1 MENTNETYSPYLT
14 VRELFVFCGR
24 QMKKWNADKKI
35 MITSDDEGNGYHG
48 LFYQFTD
55 DVNEIKEC
63 YDADLFHDN
72 VNPEEFVLLG

>member
-1 MENTNETYSPYLT
+1 
-14 VRELFVFCGR
+14 
-24 QMKKWNADKKI
+24 